1 MKCAALEGCELAL
14 NGEVA
19 LLSLEDELFRIR
31 RSINKEENPVRKAKM
46 INVYRKMSRMLTAKE
61 P

>member
-1 MKCAALEGCELAL
+1 MCSIRGGELAL
-14 NGEVA
+14 NGEVV

-31 RSINKEENPVRKAKM
+31 RLIDKEENPVRKAKM
-46 INVYRKMSRMLTAKE
+46 TNVYRKMSRMLTANE

>member
-1 MKCAALEGCELAL
+1 MKCIVLEGDELAL
-14 NGEVA
+14 TGEVV

-31 RSINKEENPVRKAKM
+31 LLIDKEENPVKKDKL
-46 INVYRKMSRMLTAKE
+46 INVYRKMSRMLTVKE